1 MTDAEFHREAEAM
14 LARIEEAIEASGAD
28 IECENAGDVLTLEFA
43 NGSKI
48 IVNKQTP
55 AHELWVAAK
64 SGGYHYAL
72 REARWRNTQGDGELL
87 AELARFAS
95 AQCGA
100 PISLGHDA

>member
-1 MTDAEFHREAEAM
+1 MTDAEFHRAAEAM
-14 LARIEEAIEASGAD
+14 MARIEEAIEASGAD

-72 REARWRNTQGDGELL
+72 REGQWRNTQSQAELL
-87 AELARFAS
+87 ADLSRFATVQ
-95 AQCGA
+95 AGA
-100 PISLGHDA
+100 PVVLSAGA

>member
-1 MTDAEFHREAEAM
+1 MTDAEFHRAAEAM
-14 LARIEEAIEASGAD
+14 MTRIEEAIEASGAE

-72 REARWRNTQGDGELL
+72 REGQWRNTQSHAELL
-87 AELARFAS
+87 ADLSRFATVQ
-95 AQCGA
+95 AGA
-100 PISLGHDA
+100 PAVLSGGA

>member
-14 LARIEEAIEASGAD
+14 MTRIEEAIEASGAD

-72 REARWRNTQGDGELL
+72 REGQWRNTQSHAELL
-87 AELARFAS
+87 ADLARFA
-95 AQCGA
+95 ATQAGA
-100 PISLGHDA
+100 PVGLSGGA

>member
-1 MTDAEFHREAEAM
+1 MTDTEFHREAEAM
-14 LARIEEAIEASGAD
+14 MARIEAAIEASGAD
-28 IECENAGDVLTLEFA
+28 IECENTGDVLTLEFA

-55 AHELWVAAK
+55 AHELWVAAR

-72 REARWRNTQGDGELL
+72 RDGQWRNTQTQADML

-95 AQCGA
+95 SQAGA
-100 PISLGHDA
+100 PLAF